1 MKKNIIFLLGLFFII
16 SQQSVNALPIRKEI
30 RQNIRQEMED
40 EIKATLVPTISVLKE
55 KFKNA
60 ATLPAGIRKEIR
72 EENQGLLDKIKN
84 RTKEMIKE
92 RIRFGARLRG
102 KIAAIS
108 GNQLTV
114 SDNEGKNYSVLV
126 TEKTQ
131 LRRRFWGKANLSEFK
146 VGDEVN
152 VIGSYSNE
160 EKTEIKAVL
169 IRNLS
174 IQKRWGVF
182 FGEVISLSDNSLVI
196 KTNKRDQLTVYL
208 TSASKIINRNG
219 EPITMDG
226 IKVGHKIR
234 VKGVWDRDL
243 KEIREVE
250 EVKDFSLPP
259 FLTPTAS
266 QE

>member
-16 SQQSVNALPIRKEI
+16 SQQSVNALPIRREFRPGIPEK
-30 RQNIRQEMED
+30 MED
-40 EIKATLVPTISVLKE
+40 EIKATLAPPLRILKE
-55 KFKNA
+55 KFKNS
-60 ATLPAGIRKEIR
+60 ATLPGEIRKKIR
-72 EENQGLLDKIKN
+72 ETDRGLLDKIKN
-84 RTKEMIKE
+84 RSQEMIKR
-92 RIRFGARLRG
+92 RIRFGARLTG

-108 GNQLTV
+108 ENQLTV

-146 VGDEVN
+146 VGDMVN
-152 VIGSYSNE
+152 VIGRYSNE
-160 EKTEIKAVL
+160 EKTEIEAIL

-196 KTNKRDQLTVYL
+196 RTKKRDQLTVYL
-208 TSASKIINRNG
+208 TSTSKIINRKG
-219 EPITMDG
+219 EPITMDD

-234 VKGVWDRDL
+234 VKGVWDKDL
-243 KEIREVE
+243 KEIKEVA

-259 FLTPTAS
+259 FLTPTVS